1 MHTCDRVLD
10 AKQFLVVTLMFWE
23 AFSNISWNA
32 FVDNWQ
38 TEKMVRGFSLLFSA
52 VPNGIVF
59 LLCLLIQKGL
69 KNLPKILTVQEESTI
84 SVVTPEQSTQ
94 QVLSSTFDKCPM
106 WQKAPTRLRLAPF
119 CFNCSVLHPWLC
131 CVLVIVSCL
140 HGDHGWDG
148 DEVSNLRSFWQ
159 NGVSHSWAFKH

>member
-1 MHTCDRVLD
+1 
-10 AKQFLVVTLMFWE
+10 MFWE
-23 AFSNISWNA
+23 VFSNISWNA
-32 FVDNWQ
+32 FVDNRQ
-38 TEKMVRGFSLLFSA
+38 TEKMVTGFSLLVSA

-69 KNLPKILTVQEESTI
+69 KNLPKMLTVREESSI

-106 WQKAPTRLRLAPF
+106 WQTARARLRLAPS

-140 HGDHGWDG
+140 HRDHGWDG
-148 DEVSNLRSFWQ
+148 DELSNLRSFWQ